1 MNILEIRHSEDD
13 EGTRTVEVPLKNS
26 NLKAELYEQDYAEL
40 VALGAGLPWHFKQ
53 NQVVVWKNPKSIN
66 IARLILDADK
76 GVKVSFLDSNSRNLR
91 RSNLIRVAGSSK
103 YRSRDQLEPTFR
115 SKIIEERHITN
126 DQQ

>member
-13 EGTRTVEVPLKNS
+13 EAARFVEVPLKNS
-26 NLKAELYEQDYAEL
+26 YLKAKLYEHDYAEL

-76 GVKVSFLDSNSRNLR
+76 GVKVSFLDGNTRNLS
-91 RSNLIRVAGSSK
+91 RSNLIRIAGSAK
-103 YRSRDQLEPTFR
+103 YRARDQLTHAFR
-115 SKIIEERHITN
+115 RTMVEERHVN
-126 DQQ
+126 P